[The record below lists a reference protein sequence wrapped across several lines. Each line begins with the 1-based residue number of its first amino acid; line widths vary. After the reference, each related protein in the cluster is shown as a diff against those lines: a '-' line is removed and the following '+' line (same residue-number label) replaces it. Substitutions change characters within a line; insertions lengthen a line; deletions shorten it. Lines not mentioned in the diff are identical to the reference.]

1 MMTDDCHLQTVLN
14 PGADFYLRFKASSR
28 QKEGS
33 GAERYVWESNN
44 FGDVAAPELVLLRE
58 EVRDF
63 SMTESNDRVPRFF

>member
-14 PGADFYLRFKASSR
+14 PGADFYLRSKASSR

-33 GAERYVWESNN
+33 DAERHVWESDN

-63 SMTESNDRVPRFF
+63 SMTESSDRVPRYF